1 MKKKKNLKTI
11 GNVTKHIIATRPFFW
26 KDHKQTHSQ
35 NKEEHTHHSSN
46 ANISNHPIMNDGLIQ
61 IDQLEDQIIDHPDER
76 TRRELHDT
84 SLDETFQKKLS
95 AKAKEFESSSLG
107 DELGDA
113 DDSSSHDVSMSYQFL
128 ITKLHLNYKHQ
139 EYGDLQQEISE
150 WFTFHDL
157 KSIGGLDALLESF
170 EQNTDMDELATK
182 LLGCSIDDNLAYLK
196 SILYY
201 SFGEYATKS
210 SIEEQVSQIETN
222 NCKLLQLEIYK
233 PLVNILLGFF
243 TNRMEI
249 DTSGDKS
256 SALSKKVED
265 TYFRILTILYL
276 LVLTSLHNR
285 RQLQSFRKFLQASN
299 VLELIVQFIEHWKW
313 HHNNSYRVRYLVL
326 LLDKLLLL
334 EFGNKT
340 QLVSCDAFLKE
351 LHHIKTF
358 DDAAQEKP
366 VLTCSP
372 LDYFAFRQDLLDK
385 YPLYELD
392 GVKNLKETVSNE
404 SKDASIE
411 EKYKTF
417 MAVNA
422 YSNSLSNSIEIPK
435 TNKSHTVL
443 SQLPAQPVHIATPLP
458 SPKLMSSDFMSGGEK
473 IRKSYQ
479 VNQSM
484 PFIYPNE
491 SLDGSGPN
499 IPVALLEAD
508 EILKNSVYESYSIKQ
523 LWSERAKFM
532 KQERGYVNAYDDK
545 DEFDYSFD
553 ELRNE
558 YPDKLSEID
567 SLERVEQFYSTT
579 FFRLHSLIEVF
590 LEIIKNNRADK
601 NLSLYEYELNPS
613 TSFMVKSKTSHDNDE
628 ATTRVEQ
635 LLLLQLEVMNVKE
648 IMTKTAVGIISRLLE
663 WFKISHVLKYYY
675 LSSIL
680 FDQQFVTTSLDFISN
695 SFNNQN
701 NQSLSHQLGEKKDE
715 LLEYEMLINQNKL
728 MNPQIKLSKLDFF
741 HNCLHMNSVTTE
753 YTFINK
759 TFILE
764 LPKELDSKKISHVYI
779 QNFNHN
785 FASILAD
792 ILEINNKILLK
803 NQSQRIF
810 SINDI
815 KPSELFKMILI
826 NYDNE
831 AFSHPILKIL
841 KKLVPYQGRKW
852 KSMNMDLISTIYL
865 NCKLSMKDNWL
876 SGKDLGS
883 EFNNS
888 YDQEVALRAL
898 LQFYNIKRYNGEHLG
913 YKLQRDE
920 IVDVPP
926 LKLNEPDFEI
936 KE

>member
-1 MKKKKNLKTI
+1 
-11 GNVTKHIIATRPFFW
+11 
-26 KDHKQTHSQ
+26 
-35 NKEEHTHHSSN
+35 
-46 ANISNHPIMNDGLIQ
+46 MNDGSIQ

-95 AKAKEFESSSLG
+95 AKAKEFESSSSSEDSG
-107 DELGDA
+107 GDA
-113 DDSSSHDVSMSYQFL
+113 DGGSNYDVSMNYQFL
-128 ITKLHLNYKHQ
+128 ITKSHLAYQHE
-139 EYGDLQQEISE
+139 EYGDLGQEISE

-157 KSIGGLDALLESF
+157 KSIGGLESLLDSF
-170 EQNTDMDELATK
+170 EQNNDMEELSTK
-182 LLGCSIDDNLAYLK
+182 LLGSSMNDNLSYLK

-210 SIEEQVSQIETN
+210 TIEEQVRQISIN
-222 NCKLLQLEIYK
+222 NLELLELEIYQ
-233 PLVNILLGFF
+233 PLINMVLEFF
-243 TNRMEI
+243 ARRMEI
-249 DTSGDKS
+249 DTLAGGKN
-256 SALSKKVED
+256 AAMSKKTEA
-265 TYFRILTILYL
+265 TYFRILTIIYF
-276 LVLTSLHNR
+276 LTITAVYNK
-285 RQLQSFRKFLQASN
+285 QQSEKFRKYLSATN
-299 VLELIVQFIEHWKW
+299 LLESVVQFIEHWKW
-313 HHNNSYRVRYLVL
+313 NHNSTSYRIRYLIL
-326 LLDKLLLL
+326 FLDKLSLL
-334 EFGNKT
+334 EFGDKN
-340 QLVSCDAFLKE
+340 QLALCDGFLKK

-358 DDAAQEKP
+358 DDSDEQKST
-366 VLTCSP
+366 LTCSP

-385 YPLYELD
+385 YPLYELS
-392 GVKNLKETVSNE
+392 GVKNLEE
-404 SKDASIE
+404 ALSKKPNASSIE
-411 EKYKTF
+411 DKYKTF
-417 MAVNA
+417 MAVNT

-491 SLDGSGPN
+491 NSCGSSVPL
-499 IPVALLEAD
+499 AMLEAD
-508 EILKNSVYESYSIKQ
+508 EILKKAVYESYSIKR
-523 LWSERAKFM
+523 LWSEREQFM
-532 KQERGYVNAYDDK
+532 KQERGYADAYNDK

-553 ELRNE
+553 KMRGE
-558 YPDKLSEID
+558 YCGNTSEIN
-567 SLERVEQFYSTT
+567 SLERVEEFYAKTY
-579 FFRLHSLIEVF
+579 FRLHSVIEVF
-590 LEIIKNNRADK
+590 LDIVKSNRVEK

-613 TSFMVKSKTSHDNDE
+613 TSFMAKSRTAHGNDDAKAKIE
-628 ATTRVEQ
+628 G
-635 LLLLQLEVMNVKE
+635 LLMSQLEVMNVKE
-648 IMTKTAVGIISRLLE
+648 VMTKTVMRIIMRLLR
-663 WFKISHVLKYYY
+663 WFKASHVLKYYY

-680 FDQQFVTTSLDFISN
+680 FDQQFAAISLDFISN

-701 NQSLSHQLGEKKDE
+701 NQSLSHQSGGKKDE

-728 MNPQIKLSKLDFF
+728 MNPQIKLPRLGFF
-741 HNCLHMNSVTTE
+741 HNCLHINSENFDYAFV
-753 YTFINK
+753 NK
-759 TFILE
+759 TFISE

-779 QNFNHN
+779 QNFNQN

-792 ILEINNKILLK
+792 MLEINNKILIK

-810 SINDI
+810 SLNDL

-831 AFSHPILKIL
+831 AFSKPILKIL

-888 YDQEVALRAL
+888 CDQEIAMRAL
-898 LQFYNIKRYNGEHLG
+898 LQFYNIKRYDGGHLG
-913 YKLQRDE
+913 YKLERGD
-920 IVDVPP
+920 IMNIPP
-926 LKLNEPDFEI
+926 LTLNESVLE
-936 KE
+936 

>member
-1 MKKKKNLKTI
+1 
-11 GNVTKHIIATRPFFW
+11 
-26 KDHKQTHSQ
+26 
-35 NKEEHTHHSSN
+35 
-46 ANISNHPIMNDGLIQ
+46 MNDGLIQ

-76 TRRELHDT
+76 TRKELHDT

-95 AKAKEFESSSLG
+95 AKAKEFESSSPG
-107 DELGDA
+107 EDVGDA
-113 DDSSSHDVSMSYQFL
+113 DETSSHDVSMNYQFL
-128 ITKLHLNYKHQ
+128 ITKLHLDYQHQ
-139 EYGDLQQEISE
+139 EYGQLEQEVSE

-157 KSIGGLDALLESF
+157 KFIGGLDALLDNF
-170 EQNTDMDELATK
+170 EQNKDMEELATN
-182 LLGCSIDDNLAYLK
+182 LLGSSIDDNLSYLK
-196 SILYY
+196 SVLYY
-201 SFGEYATKS
+201 SFGDYATKS
-210 SIEEQVSQIETN
+210 TIDEQVKQIEIN
-222 NCKLLQLEIYK
+222 NLALLQLEIYK

-243 TNRMEI
+243 TKRIEI
-249 DTSGDKS
+249 DTSGS
-256 SALSKKVED
+256 ENCLVSRNVEV
-265 TYFRILTILYL
+265 TYFRILTIMYFLTLTALYNHQEL
-276 LVLTSLHNR
+276 KSFRNFLLTSNL
-285 RQLQSFRKFLQASN
+285 
-299 VLELIVQFIEHWKW
+299 LESVVQFIEHWHW

-334 EFGNKT
+334 EFGDKN
-340 QLVSCDAFLKE
+340 QLSSCDMFLKK

-358 DDAAQEKP
+358 DDSEDGKP
-366 VLTCSP
+366 TLTCSP

-385 YPLYELD
+385 YPLYELS
-392 GVKNLKETVSNE
+392 GVKDLKEMLSNKPIE
-404 SKDASIE
+404 SSIE

-491 SLDGSGPN
+491 SLDGGGSNVPL
-499 IPVALLEAD
+499 AMLEAD
-508 EILKNSVYESYSIKQ
+508 EILKNSVYESYSIKR
-523 LWSERAKFM
+523 LWSEREKFM
-532 KQERGYVNAYDDK
+532 KQERGYADAYNDK

-558 YPDKLSEID
+558 YPEKISEIN
-567 SLERVEQFYSTT
+567 SLERVERFYSTT
-579 FFRLHSLIEVF
+579 FFRLHSIIEVF
-590 LEIIKNNRADK
+590 LEIIKSNRIDK
-601 NLSLYEYELNPS
+601 NLSLYEYELNPG
-613 TSFMVKSKTSHDNDE
+613 TSFMVKSKTPHENDE
-628 ATTRVEQ
+628 AITKVEQ

-648 IMTKTAVGIISRLLE
+648 IMTKTAVGITLRLLQ

-680 FDQQFVTTSLDFISN
+680 FDQQFVTISLDFISN
-695 SFNNQN
+695 NFNNQN
-701 NQSLSHQLGEKKDE
+701 NQSLSHQLAEKKDE

-728 MNPQIKLSKLDFF
+728 MNPQFKLPKLSFF
-741 HNCLHMNSVTTE
+741 HNCLHMSSTNVE
-753 YTFINK
+753 YTFVNK

-764 LPKELDSKKISHVYI
+764 IPKQLDSKKVSHVYI
-779 QNFNHN
+779 KNFNHN
-785 FASILAD
+785 FASILANM
-792 ILEINNKILLK
+792 LEINNKILLK

-810 SINDI
+810 SMNDV

-826 NYDNE
+826 NYDND
-831 AFSHPILKIL
+831 AFSQPILKIL

-888 YDQEVALRAL
+888 YDQEIALRAL
-898 LQFYNIKRYNGEHLG
+898 LQFYNIKRYNGELLG
-913 YKLQRDE
+913 YKLERDD
-920 IVDVPP
+920 IMDIPP
-926 LKLNEPDFEI
+926 LKLNESEL
-936 KE
+936 E